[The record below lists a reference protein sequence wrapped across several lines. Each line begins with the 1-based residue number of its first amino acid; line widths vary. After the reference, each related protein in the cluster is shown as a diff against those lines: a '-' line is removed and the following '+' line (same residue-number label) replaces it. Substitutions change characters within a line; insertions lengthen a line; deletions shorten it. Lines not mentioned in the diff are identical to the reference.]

1 MGRGIVEASPLTVW
15 EAVKNPLSRY
25 IYDNMLKVLSFI
37 CFHKLLGRN
46 TKTSMS
52 SSELKAQARVQAF
65 SRKKRDCWCLGEI
78 HHRPSATLDFSAP
91 EPVVLLGPIA
101 LWRKACSEMLRGIL
115 RTLNST
121 EGKLSYFFYHSIALT
136 TAKLWPNCKEFAAN
150 QINDFSVFLHRR
162 AALR

>member
-37 CFHKLLGRN
+37 YFHLLMGHN
-46 TKTSMS
+46 TKTSIS
-52 SSELKAQARVQAF
+52 SSEFKAF
-65 SRKKRDCWCLGEI
+65 SRKKRDYWCLGEI
-78 HHRPSATLDFSAP
+78 RHRPSATLDFSAP
-91 EPVVLLGPIA
+91 EPVLLLGPIA
-101 LWRKACSEMLRGIL
+101 LWRKACLEMPRGIL

-121 EGKLSYFFYHSIALT
+121 KGKLSYFLYHSIALT

-162 AALR
+162 AALK